1 MKKCALLAFIVAV
14 EIVSAA
20 FSPASEIKK
29 GDSVKVTSPA
39 ESVIVKNLEPIKN
52 KSGEFVFG
60 DTCYLSRGGNITV
73 LAAIDNRLLVVY
85 TTREEIEGQLCPDKT
100 IFFYPKLRFAEIVQD
115 QLHRAKEI
123 IKEKELIK
131 ELLGR

>member
-1 MKKCALLAFIVAV
+1 MRKNVLLAFLI
-14 EIVSAA
+14 AA
-20 FSPASEIKK
+20 YAALTAFGAASEIKK

-115 QLHRAKEI
+115 QLHRVKEI
-123 IKEKELIK
+123 IKEKELIR